1 VKVTDQTHED
11 EPEDVWY
18 APEVRPEYGDASV
31 YVVNISIPAAALQQ
45 AWSQSNKPK
54 LRTTFLYYKGGELF
68 LSKEKVDG
76 VKKKVFA
83 LIFHSKHR
91 KLHRSCRETKHT
103 TKRLLSSMYI
113 SYPGSQ
119 SVMCITKEESYFCQ
133 NRKLMG

>member
-1 VKVTDQTHED
+1 LIFYGVKVADQTAED

-31 YVVNISIPAAALQQ
+31 YAVNISIPTAALQQ
-45 AWSQSNKPK
+45 AWSQSNKSK

-68 LSKEKVDG
+68 LSKQKVDG
-76 VKKKVFA
+76 VKETKIFA

-103 TKRLLSSMYI
+103 TKLL
-113 SYPGSQ
+113 
-119 SVMCITKEESYFCQ
+119 
-133 NRKLMG
+133 